1 MIKDNDS
8 PRSAGRPTSLKYT
21 CRCANMPGAYSEPLP
36 GKQPRTRGGHE
47 RQGTQRGPAGRW
59 REGRCRGRGPHG
71 DHPPP
76 PELGGGVAD
85 RLLLSA
91 PAGDRSSARGSL
103 HVRFSCSDGPTA
115 PPGSP
120 WVGTVLAGEP
130 AARTGPARPRRPS
143 GKARLSLT
151 PTPRSTARPI
161 RAQTQAGTP
170 ACRGS
175 AGFHAS
181 STGCRAAAG
190 RPRGG
195 PPTPGPANGPHPSRG
210 PPGNKVQ
217 VACSGKVLHSAR

>member
-143 GKARLSLT
+143 GKPGWDASLQRQRGFPRILDRL
-151 PTPRSTARPI
+151 
-161 RAQTQAGTP
+161 QG
-170 ACRGS
+170 
-175 AGFHAS
+175 
-181 STGCRAAAG
+181 GCGAAAG
-190 RPRGG
+190 RAAHARACEWSSPLTRASRKQSASCLFGKG
-195 PPTPGPANGPHPSRG
+195 PSFRPVTAESCLRNVP
-210 PPGNKVQ
+210 
-217 VACSGKVLHSAR
+217 L